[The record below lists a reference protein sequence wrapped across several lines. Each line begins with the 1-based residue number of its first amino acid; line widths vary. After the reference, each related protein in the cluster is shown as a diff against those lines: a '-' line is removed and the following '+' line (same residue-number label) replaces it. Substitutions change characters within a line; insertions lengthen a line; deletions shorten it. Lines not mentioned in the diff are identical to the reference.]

1 MEGLLTLFVAVTAV
15 AVILQA
21 CVLVA
26 IYMIAKNLAGQADRF
41 MKDMRELM
49 VPVRSIT
56 ENIKTVSEELIE
68 MGMSAKE
75 QMRHVEA
82 MITDAGE
89 KLQIQL
95 ERFDRVGQTIAQ
107 RIDETAEIVQDSII
121 SPVREVSA
129 FAKGIGRGLSFFFRR
144 KNTGGEFE
152 EEDLSF

>member
-68 MGMSAKE
+68 IGMSAKE

-89 KLQIQL
+89 KLQVQL
-95 ERFDRVGQTIAQ
+95 ERFDRVGQC
-107 RIDETAEIVQDSII
+107 RM
-121 SPVREVSA
+121 
-129 FAKGIGRGLSFFFRR
+129 
-144 KNTGGEFE
+144 
-152 EEDLSF
+152 